1 MIQKCTQKILKS
13 FGIEEIKIGQN
24 EVADFD
30 KHNVIFVTP
39 VPSLADNTIIHVDEK
54 GYMLGERVLRA
65 AKIGV
70 VKNS

>member
-1 MIQKCTQKILKS
+1 M
-13 FGIEEIKIGQN
+13 
-24 EVADFD
+24 ADFE

-39 VPSLADNTIIHVDEK
+39 VPNLPENTIIHVDQK